1 MKVINYQIILLLLTI
16 GFSSCEK
23 NEVKNTEE
31 AAGYIQLIEF
41 RSSCIECPGVDECCC
56 GVWVQQTIGGTA
68 SIHLC
73 GTSDGSGLCSDNDP
87 PGDCPAISGGG
98 QGPFDLV
105 GPDTG
110 KRRFCMNEGDT
121 FWIANTHPTE
131 TMHIYLSCQ
140 DDITNGQVL
149 TISIPAGQRW
159 YYEVNNACELTLCEE

>member
-1 MKVINYQIILLLLTI
+1 MFVI
-16 GFSSCEK
+16 SSCEK
-23 NEVKNTEE
+23 AE
-31 AAGYIQLIEF
+31 IQKSSTKQELIQIIEF
-41 RSSCIECPGVDECCC
+41 RSSCEQCPGMDECCC

-98 QGPFDLV
+98 IGPFTLT
-105 GPDTG
+105 GPSTG
-110 KRRFCMNEGDT
+110 KRRFCMNEGDA
-121 FWIANTHPTE
+121 FWIANTGST
-131 TMHIYLSCQ
+131 TMDIYLSCQ

-159 YYEVNNACELTLCEE
+159 YYEVNNACELTLCE